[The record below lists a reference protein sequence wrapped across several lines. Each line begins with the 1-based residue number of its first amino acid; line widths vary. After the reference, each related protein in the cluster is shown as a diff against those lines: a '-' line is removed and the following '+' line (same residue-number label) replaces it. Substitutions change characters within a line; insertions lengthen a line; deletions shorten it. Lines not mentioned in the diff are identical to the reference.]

1 MGEVQIGTSIGQK
14 KISFW
19 TKVKKDYKKHKWIY
33 LMAIPMII
41 YFIVFCYIP
50 MYGVII
56 AFKNYNIKLGILRS
70 PWVGFKYFEQFF
82 SNYYFWRLIKNTLLM
97 SLYDILWGFPA
108 PIILALLLN
117 EIKNKYFKRTVQTI
131 TYLPHFI
138 SSVVICGMIIDF
150 TRTDGLINHILA
162 YFGVPASNLLAR
174 PELFRTINVGSGI
187 WQSIGWG
194 SIIYLAALSAIDT
207 SLYEAAT
214 LDGAGRWKQ
223 MWNITLP
230 GIAPTIIILFI
241 LRIGSL
247 MSVGTEKILLLYSPL
262 TYSTADVIGTFVYRK
277 GLQGSFEFSY
287 STAVGLFESVI
298 GFILLIVA
306 NKVSKK
312 VTENSLW

>member
-1 MGEVQIGTSIGQK
+1 MGEVQISTSIGQR

-19 TKVKKDYKKHKWIY
+19 EKVKKDFKKHKWIY
-33 LMAIPMII
+33 LMAVPMIF
-41 YFIVFCYIP
+41 YFIVFCYMP

-56 AFKNYNIKLGILRS
+56 AFKNYNIRLGILGS
-70 PWVGFKYFEQFF
+70 EWVGLKYFKEFF
-82 SNYYFWRLIKNTLLM
+82 NNYYFLRLLKNTLLM
-97 SLYDILWGFPA
+97 SLYDILWAFPA

-117 EIKNKYFKRTVQTI
+117 EIKNNFFKRTVQTV

-138 SSVVICGMIIDF
+138 SSVVICGMIVDF
-150 TRTDGLINHILA
+150 TRTDGLINHILS

-174 PELFRTINVGSGI
+174 PELFRTINISSGV

-194 SIIYLAALSAIDT
+194 SIIYLSALSSIDT
-207 SLYEAAT
+207 ALYEAAT
-214 LDGAGRWKQ
+214 IDGAGRWKQ
-223 MWNITLP
+223 MWHITLP
-230 GIAPTIIILFI
+230 GIVPTVVILFV

-277 GLQGSFEFSY
+277 GLLSMQYSY

-298 GFILLIVA
+298 GFILLILA

-312 VTENSLW
+312 LTENSLW